1 VFKSARAGML
11 MDATANSSPT
21 LSTLYRLGETELAQ
35 AKIIL
40 AELQRYLLVKGQFV
54 TDRYRSRLEKN
65 NERLLHARIGEFEVT
80 DMGAAELSGH
90 RWDVTITV
98 QNALPVR
105 TLFDTG
111 LDVSLSLDDFRLCSS
126 EPPAIDVRVTH
137 PVHGAGT
144 VTHVELEYKLQHSCT
159 LYIDAATNKATRPS
173 VCTCGYFRRTLL
185 PCDGLSYTYAHR
197 KISESDDSLVNK
209 QHDLRCHPD
218 AQQACH
224 GKGSVPPGMPSVA
237 VTTNQQVACGMFLI
251 PAEALAREERA
262 MQTAIGGG
270 CAKTRRFHRMSDAV
284 KGLIPI
290 AKNSDRNAAL
300 FILSLQAL
308 EEVYSSKCE
317 QHGEILVGDHR
328 VPLYGGSGVQ
338 RRERAKPVAKRLQG
352 AAPTEG
358 TVGVKRARL
367 PGLCQRCAKLGV
379 ERGMVDADDPV
390 LNHNKIDRC
399 ILKAPYD
406 PAKVDCTWSQLV
418 SYATTLP
425 PGWVHTTLVDANFPS
440 GRTIKFRVPRVRYPT
455 AAAGDVFRVLG
466 LNWVFSEETLE
477 RSGMF
482 AVYALPTLLAA
493 AS

>member
-1 VFKSARAGML
+1 VFKH
-11 MDATANSSPT
+11 
-21 LSTLYRLGETELAQ
+21 
-35 AKIIL
+35 
-40 AELQRYLLVKGQFV
+40 FV
-54 TDRYRSRLEKN
+54 
-65 NERLLHARIGEFEVT
+65 
-80 DMGAAELSGH
+80 
-90 RWDVTITV
+90 
-98 QNALPVR
+98 P
-105 TLFDTG
+105 
-111 LDVSLSLDDFRLCSS
+111 DDFRLCSS

-209 QHDLRCHPD
+209 QHDLRYHPD

-270 CAKTRRFHRMSDAV
+270 CAKTRRYNLMSDAV

-455 AAAGDVFRVLG
+455 GGSRTPSLRRVGTPCPAARPSRRHRPTGSRRVRPAGMSDGRPDRPIVHPSVQSRSLLGTERWMGTVVLG
-466 LNWVFSEETLE
+466 HS
-477 RSGMF
+477 RRHPQPSCPAM
-482 AVYALPTLLAA
+482 PTAQVDGQPPA
-493 AS
+493 PSRPESR